1 LDGQRKK
8 CDCIEGKLPVD
19 QGHIGSLYLI

>member
-19 QGHIGSLYLI
+19 QGHIGSLHLV